1 MSTDVLDIASL
12 IFALW
17 LSGIYYEACG
27 YDIPKLKNYYV

>member
-1 MSTDVLDIASL
+1 MSTDGLDIASL

-17 LSGIYYEACG
+17 LSGICYEARG